1 MLVVASGKG
10 GVGKSTAA
18 GKIFFIVV
26 LSVVFLLFYNRYVNI
41 CVPEWFLDC
50 IHLAAVTPDYKV
62 LLQDNREVCFHA
74 SLPQPGI
81 MYVATKLSVAK
92 YIGFL

>member
-50 IHLAAVTPDYKV
+50 IQLVAVTPDYRLQSITSRQQRSVFSCFPLSAWYYV
-62 LLQDNREVCFHA
+62 LSN
-74 SLPQPGI
+74 
-81 MYVATKLSVAK
+81 
-92 YIGFL
+92 